1 MFIPVCQKGIFMSNL
16 SGKVAVIT
24 GGNSGI
30 GFATA
35 KEFSNQGAKV
45 AISGRT
51 DVDGAAKKL
60 GSDVLGVSADVRSLG
75 DLERLF
81 TSVHE
86 KLGKIDILFVN
97 AGIVKMG
104 GLADVT
110 EADFDDLMNVNFK
123 GAFFTIQKALPFLN
137 DNASIILNGS
147 INAHVGFA
155 GVPIYS
161 ASKAAVHSLAR
172 TLAPELAARGI
183 RINTLSIGLTETPLL
198 SKVGLPQDALE
209 GFKATVNN
217 KNPMKRIGQP
227 EEIAKAA
234 AFLASSDSSFILGSE
249 ITTDGGMLLNA
260 L

>member
-1 MFIPVCQKGIFMSNL
+1 MSNL

-35 KEFSNQGAKV
+35 QEFVTQGAKV

-51 DVDGAAKKL
+51 EVEAAAKKL
-60 GSDVLGVSADVRSLG
+60 GNAVLGITADVTNLSHLESL
-75 DLERLF
+75 F
-81 TSVHE
+81 KTVHE
-86 KLGKIDILFVN
+86 KLGKVDVLFVN
-97 AGIVKMG
+97 AGMAKMG
-104 GLADVT
+104 PISDVS
-110 EADFDDLMNVNFK
+110 EADFDEVMAINFK
-123 GAFFTIQKALPFLN
+123 GAYFTIQKALPYLN

-147 INAHVGFA
+147 VNSYVGFA
-155 GVPIYS
+155 GASVYS

-172 TLAPELAARGI
+172 TLSPEFIGRGI
-183 RINTLSIGLTETPLL
+183 RINTLNIGPVNTPLFG
-198 SKVGLPQDALE
+198 KIGLPQQALE
-209 GFKATVNN
+209 GFASAVVSKMPVNRFGN
-217 KNPMKRIGQP
+217 P

-249 ITTDGGMLLNA
+249 ITTDGGMLLNS

>member
-1 MFIPVCQKGIFMSNL
+1 MSNL
-16 SGKVAVIT
+16 LGKVAIVT

-35 KEFSNQGAKV
+35 KEFRSQGAKV

-51 DVDGAAKKL
+51 KVTEAAKEL
-60 GSDVLGVSADVRSLG
+60 GEDVLGIRADVTKFS
-75 DLERLF
+75 DLENLF
-81 TSVHE
+81 KTVHE
-86 KLGKIDILFVN
+86 KLGKVDVLFVN

-104 GLADVT
+104 GLADVS

-172 TLAPELAARGI
+172 TLAPELAPKGI
-183 RINTLSIGLTETPLL
+183 RINTLNIGLTETPLL
-198 SKVGLPQDALE
+198 GKVGLPEAALE
-209 GFKATVNN
+209 GFKASVNG
-217 KNPMKRIGQP
+217 KNPLKRIGQP

-249 ITTDGGMLLNA
+249 ITLDGGMLLNA